1 MSKQKLDPEREIFCN
16 LYVKL
21 NNASEAFRQA
31 KPISKK
37 WKPETVHS
45 RASVMLAEEKVQAR
59 IKEIQEGLQKR
70 HDISKDKIV
79 NELKGII
86 ETNVLDYIEV
96 QGSGANQCIVIKDL
110 SQLTK
115 EQQKSIK
122 SIEPTRDGIK
132 VEFHDKITA
141 LDRLSKMFGY
151 DAPKKID
158 ATTNGKDIVNQP
170 FVIEV
175 INNAKDIDNVD
186 ENTDD

>member
-1 MSKQKLDPEREIFCN
+1 MDTINNKAYQLLKRDDIRARVKELEER
-16 LYVKL
+16 
-21 NNASEAFRQA
+21 
-31 KPISKK
+31 
-37 WKPETVHS
+37 
-45 RASVMLAEEKVQAR
+45 
-59 IKEIQEGLQKR
+59 LQKR

-79 NELKGII
+79 KELKGIV

-96 QGSGANQCIVIKDL
+96 KGEGTDQSIVIKDL
-110 SQLTK
+110 NQLTK

-186 ENTDD
+186 EDSDD